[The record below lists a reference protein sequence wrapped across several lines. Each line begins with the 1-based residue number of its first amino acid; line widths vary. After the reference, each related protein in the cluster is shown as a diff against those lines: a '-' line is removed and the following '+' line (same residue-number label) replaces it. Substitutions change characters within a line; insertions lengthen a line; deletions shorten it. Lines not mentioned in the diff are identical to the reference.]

1 MHDPEILL
9 DVSKLEVVY
18 HRVAIAVQGVSLR
31 VPRGHIVALLGTNGA
46 GKTTTLRAI
55 SGFLGA
61 DDAHVTDGT
70 VTYLG
75 EPIQGRPPYEVAR
88 RGLVLVPEREK
99 VFETLT
105 VEENLQASARRP
117 ARSSRLDSAL
127 ARGTNGRRAVIGAD
141 VVYQYFP
148 VLAQRRRQIAGY
160 LSGGERQMLAIGAAL
175 LCQPT
180 ILLVDE
186 LSLGLAPL
194 VVQHLMELLQR
205 LRGELGI
212 TILLV
217 EQNVAAALDVADYGY
232 IMENGRVVYDGT
244 PARLLAHEDVQEFYL
259 GMGRGETRSYREVRQ
274 YRRRRRWFG

>member
-1 MHDPEILL
+1 MVEPEVLL
-9 DVSKLEVVY
+9 DVHKLEVVY

-31 VPRGHIVALLGTNGA
+31 VSRGQIVALLGTNGA

-61 DDAHVTDGT
+61 DDAQITDGT

-75 EPIQGRPPYEVAR
+75 QVVNGRVPHELAR
-88 RGLVLVPEREK
+88 RGLVIVPEREK
-99 VFETLT
+99 VFESLT
-105 VEENLQASARRP
+105 VQENLLASGTTRANNRAGGGRKDGKV
-117 ARSSRLDSAL
+117 RLDL
-127 ARGTNGRRAVIGAD
+127 
-141 VVYQYFP
+141 VYEYFP
-148 VLAQRRRQIAGY
+148 VLVQRRGQIAGY
-160 LSGGERQMLAIGAAL
+160 LSGGERQMLAIGSAL

-180 ILLVDE
+180 VLLVDE

-205 LRGELGI
+205 LRGELGL

-217 EQNVAAALDVADYGY
+217 EQNVAAALEVADYGY
-232 IMENGRVVYDGT
+232 VMENGRVVYDGT
-244 PARLLAHEDVQEFYL
+244 PARLMAHEDVQEFYL
-259 GMGRGETRSYREVRQ
+259 GMGRGAARSYRDVRQ